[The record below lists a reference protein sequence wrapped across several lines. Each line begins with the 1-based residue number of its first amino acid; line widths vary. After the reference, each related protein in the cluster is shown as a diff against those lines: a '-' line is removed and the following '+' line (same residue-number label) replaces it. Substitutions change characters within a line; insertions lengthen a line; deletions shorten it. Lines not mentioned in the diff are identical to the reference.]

1 MQGPFPVRGSS
12 HCTPD
17 TLQCGPDN
25 ENGRGLFASGI
36 VAGTPWLIAS
46 GARTNSILSHVYA
59 TTDAGTAPVFS
70 YDYLANA
77 LAKETRGTS
86 SMLVF
91 HDRVYL
97 GFGGTGSS
105 RPTYVVLRR
114 MPSPPGATPARRAA
128 VLNARIAHV
137 TSVGST

>member
-36 VAGTPWLIAS
+36 VGGTPWLIAS
-46 GARTNSILSHVYA
+46 GARANSVLSHVYA
-59 TTDAGTAPVFS
+59 TTATGTAPVFS
-70 YDYLANA
+70 FDYLAKA
-77 LAKETRGTS
+77 LSSQTRVTS

-91 HDRVYL
+91 HARVYL
-97 GFGGTGSS
+97 GFAGTGAS
-105 RPTYVVLRR
+105 RPT
-114 MPSPPGATPARRAA
+114 
-128 VLNARIAHV
+128 
-137 TSVGST
+137 